1 MDSLIKSDIFF
12 FITSIAV
19 VLITLLLAIGLV
31 YAISILHTIE
41 GISKQLKQEADLI
54 SQDISDVRNYARGQ
68 SWTIMGL
75 TQLFKTIFS
84 RRSGL
89 SKSRKK

>member
-54 SQDISDVRNYARGQ
+54 SQDIADVRTYAHGQ
-68 SWTIMGL
+68 SWTLRGL
-75 TQLFKTIFS
+75 SALFKTIFL
-84 RRSGL
+84 RRNGL
-89 SKSRKK
+89 SKSKKK